1 MQPPEEPD
9 AKRGKAS
16 LSPFDL
22 PAKGGTDAASAA
34 DQAAAA
40 RLREGISSAVG
51 AAAER
56 AVFPAAMAEEVLGIL
71 VSCALADSSTYA
83 VALCKSLCLYAC
95 GSRADS
101 TSCGSPLVCVPRRDV
116 RVKGLAAAT
125 ALVDAYGPES
135 GPRSDI
141 LGVLEDFLA
150 GGAGS
155 ALAASNEARL
165 DHQVA
170 RVGPS
175 ACACVP
181 LTGVF

>member
-1 MQPPEEPD
+1 M
-9 AKRGKAS
+9 
-16 LSPFDL
+16 
-22 PAKGGTDAASAA
+22 
-34 DQAAAA
+34 
-40 RLREGISSAVG
+40 
-51 AAAER
+51 
-56 AVFPAAMAEEVLGIL
+56 
-71 VSCALADSSTYA
+71 LADR
-83 VALCKSLCLYAC
+83 VLIVP
-95 GSRADS
+95 RVVP
-101 TSCGSPLVCVPRRDV
+101 PLVCVPRRDV

-170 RVGPS
+170 PVDLRVHLRRMAGVYAAHRVFCPS
-175 ACACVP
+175 LNPAA
-181 LTGVF
+181 